1 MLALRWRPMA
11 PCAGLDELVLL
22 LKSVLIGR
30 EHQMVEF
37 NVSNDL
43 FSSVLP
49 QLPCM
54 RAPTVARLHNESG
67 FAVKI
72 AVKAK
77 EMPVLLPKLKAG
89 GAEDIVV
96 SLVHQVVP

>member
-1 MLALRWRPMA
+1 M
-11 PCAGLDELVLL
+11 LL
-22 LKSVLIGR
+22 LRAVLAGR

-37 NVSNDL
+37 NVSREL
-43 FSSVLP
+43 FDTLLP

-54 RAPTVARLHNESG
+54 RAPTVAKLHDEMG

-77 EMPVLLPKLKAG
+77 EMPSLLPRLKSW

-96 SLVHQVVP
+96 TNIHQVVP